1 MNEQYTLFKE
11 MVNQVEKPNYI
22 HCQNSAGSLLMDGQ
36 FCNAI
41 RLESLFMD
49 TILQNMLK
57 IKVHLRPSAV
67 SIKTVQVKTLKAGET
82 VSYGRT
88 YIADEEMTIAILPI
102 GYADGYL
109 RSMQGAFVNV
119 NGSQCE
125 VIGRICM
132 TN

>member
-41 RLESLFMD
+41 RLGISFMD

-57 IKVHLRPSAV
+57 I
-67 SIKTVQVKTLKAGET
+67 
-82 VSYGRT
+82 
-88 YIADEEMTIAILPI
+88 M
-102 GYADGYL
+102 
-109 RSMQGAFVNV
+109 
-119 NGSQCE
+119 
-125 VIGRICM
+125 
-132 TN
+132 